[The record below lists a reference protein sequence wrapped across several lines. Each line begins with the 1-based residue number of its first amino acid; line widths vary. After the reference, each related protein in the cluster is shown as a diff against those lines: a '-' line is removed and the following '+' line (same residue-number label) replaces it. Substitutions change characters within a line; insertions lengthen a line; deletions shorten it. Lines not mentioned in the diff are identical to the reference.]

1 MDFKCNK
8 IEKILIAILTII
20 AFILNFIFIS
30 HEGYSNPYYAAAVKS
45 MLRNFHNFFFISFD
59 TGGYVSVDKPPLGLW
74 IQAVSAYIFGFNG
87 RALILP
93 QALAG
98 ALSVPLL
105 YKIVLMSSDRFAAFI
120 SAIVLTFTPVFVA
133 SNRTN
138 NLDSLLVFTTLL
150 ASWCLLIS
158 VKKKSFIWFIFS
170 MFLIGTGFNIK
181 MLQVYMIVPAVFLTY
196 FLFVPGKKKIIH
208 FMAALAILLIS
219 SLWWAFLVDMT
230 QPDKR
235 PYVGGSRTNSVME
248 LMLFYNGIQRLL
260 PPPGGINDLPRNMP
274 PAPGM
279 PPNPVLETGKP
290 GIFRLLERALAGQ
303 ISWFIIISFICPLY
317 IFFTRKKDDKF
328 ISLFYWFLCFICMA
342 IYFSISSFFHRYYLV
357 MMAPAMACLTGTG
370 FSWLFSDIYK
380 KRLSHYNFSVLLLI
394 IIFSQFLIISRYNGW
409 PSYIIPAVIILFIIS
424 LFLLIIFYKKEH
436 IALLYASFITGILA
450 IMIAPVSW
458 SLTPLIFGGD
468 PRLPHAG
475 PELAEPMRPPDMF
488 SSSSGMVDFLKSHRN
503 NEEFLIAV
511 PDANIASDII
521 LKSGEPVLSYGGF
534 NGIDKVFSREQF
546 AGLIEKEK
554 VRFVMILD
562 MDRKGSPSFP
572 PSPTQI
578 QEDIIKWVLEHG
590 KEIPAAEW
598 KSDKIV
604 KIPLRIF
611 DMKL

>member
-1 MDFKCNK
+1 MNFKCDK
-8 IEKILIAILTII
+8 IEKILIVILTVI

-45 MLRNFHNFFFISFD
+45 MLQNFHNFFFISFD

-74 IQAVSAYIFGFNG
+74 IQAISAYLFGFNG

-105 YKIVLMSSDRFAAFI
+105 YKIVLMTSDRFAAFI

-133 SNRTN
+133 ANRTN
-138 NLDSLLVFTTLL
+138 NLDSLLIFTTLL
-150 ASWCLLIS
+150 ASWCLLIA

-181 MLQVYMIVPAVFLTY
+181 MLQAYMIVPAAFLTY
-196 FLFVPGKKKIIH
+196 FLFVPGKKKFIH
-208 FMAALAILLIS
+208 FMAPLAILVIS

-230 QPDKR
+230 QTDKR

-260 PPPGGINDLPRNMP
+260 PPPGGMNDLPRNMP

-279 PPNPVLETGKP
+279 PPNPVIETGKP
-290 GIFRLLERALAGQ
+290 GIFRLLEKPLAGQ

-317 IFFTRKKDDKF
+317 IFFTGKKDDKF
-328 ISLFYWFLCFICMA
+328 VHIFYWSLCFVCMA
-342 IYFSISSFFHRYYLV
+342 MYFSISSFFHRYYLV
-357 MMAPAMACLTGTG
+357 MMAPAMAYLTGTG
-370 FSWLFSDIYK
+370 LSWLFSDIHK
-380 KRLSHYNFSVLLLI
+380 KNLSYYNFPALLLI
-394 IIFSQFLIISRYNGW
+394 SILSQFLIISRYGGW
-409 PSYIIPAVIILFIIS
+409 PLFIIPAVIIFFIIS
-424 LFLLIIFYKKEH
+424 LLLLILSYKKEH
-436 IALLYASFITGILA
+436 MALLYASFITGILA
-450 IMIAPVSW
+450 IMIAPVFW

-475 PELAEPMRPPDMF
+475 PELAEHMRPPDMF
-488 SSSSGMVDFLKSHRN
+488 SSSSVMVDFLKKHRN
-503 NEEFLIAV
+503 NEDFLIAV

-546 AGLIEKEK
+546 TEVIEKGK

-562 MDRKGSPSFP
+562 MERKDNSSFP
-572 PSPTQI
+572 PSPTKI
-578 QEDIIKWVLEHG
+578 QEDIIKWVLENG
-590 KEIPAAEW
+590 KEVPPAEW
-598 KSDKIV
+598 KSDKTV